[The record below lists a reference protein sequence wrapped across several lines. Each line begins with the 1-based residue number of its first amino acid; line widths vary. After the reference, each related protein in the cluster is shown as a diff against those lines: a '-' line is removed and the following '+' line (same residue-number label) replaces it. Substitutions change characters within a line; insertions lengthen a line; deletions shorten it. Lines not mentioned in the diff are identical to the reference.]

1 MSYRHDRRLIEIYQK
16 DRYCFPNMNNPFIG
30 RGWGFPPSFDKTSG
44 SVAMLEDE
52 TDIESSLEIL
62 LSTRIGERIM
72 QPDYGC
78 NLDEIVFESINL
90 TLETWLKD
98 LIENAILYFEPR
110 IKLEEL
116 DIDTSEQS
124 EGKLLIILRYIV
136 KNTNSRYNYV
146 YPYYINEGSNLPLN
160 Q

>member
-1 MSYRHDRRLIEIYQK
+1 
-16 DRYCFPNMNNPFIG
+16 MNNPFIG
-30 RGWGFPPSFDKTSG
+30 RGWGFPPSFDRTTR

-52 TDIESSLEIL
+52 KDIESSLEIL

-78 NLDEIVFESINL
+78 NLDETVFESMNL

-110 IKLEEL
+110 IKLEEI
-116 DIDTSEQS
+116 DIDTSGET
-124 EGKLLIILRYIV
+124 EGQLLVILRYIV

-146 YPYYINEGSNLPLN
+146 YPYYINEGSNLRLN